1 MESSVE
7 QLRRFQETCEVSERH
22 SAVGVTIFHRGHL
35 GAELASQPRAAK
47 AIAIW
52 VGQLKGVERGK
63 GPVCL
68 GYCREFGPTF
78 EPVAFCI
85 AEPCYQ
91 AAPRAMVCF
100 GICRAC
106 SDSTDDELR
115 TILGKIILVSTRRP
129 LMKAAPK

>member
-1 MESSVE
+1 MESPVE
-7 QLRRFQETCEVSERH
+7 QLRRFQKTCEVNERH
-22 SAVGVTIFHRGHL
+22 SAVGVTIFRRPHL
-35 GAELASQPRAAK
+35 AAELESQTRAAK

-52 VGQLKGVERGK
+52 LGQLKDVERGK

-68 GYCREFGPTF
+68 GCCREFGPTF
-78 EPVAFCI
+78 QPEAFCI

-106 SDSTDDELR
+106 SNIADDELR
-115 TILGKIILVSTRRP
+115 AILGKIILGEGAQAVDEGR
-129 LMKAAPK
+129 A